1 MLFFC
6 SFGFFA
12 TFLIAPHFTTCH
24 TPEGGTEK
32 SLIPALFLCIFCTIF
47 SFFFAWLTRI
57 TAIHQPPRFPSI
69 IKPEII
75 YTSDFVFF
83 PESCPLIMGKRIHWR
98 LISDCLKSFSFILRG
113 NKKKFAKLISK
124 SPKGGPLPNIQ
135 KLFLSF
141 FFASIH
147 NLSQIPSLNAWFRA
161 LTVQWPG
168 FPLIPLEI
176 AFEIRPT
183 CLTFPQRFLKTK
195 RATKNGLPA
204 CTQEEG
210 GGGGEGTESLRWPL
224 LRLVVHTQVGR
235 REGNRNNTIC
245 IANAQMHNMSGK
257 I

>member
-98 LISDCLKSFSFILRG
+98 FISDCLKSFSFILRG
-113 NKKKFAKLISK
+113 NKKKFAKLIFQP
-124 SPKGGPLPNIQ
+124 PKGGSLPKIQ
-135 KLFLSF
+135 KLFLYF
-141 FFASIH
+141 LHQSI
-147 NLSQIPSLNAWFRA
+147 I
-161 LTVQWPG
+161 
-168 FPLIPLEI
+168 
-176 AFEIRPT
+176 
-183 CLTFPQRFLKTK
+183 FLKSPLSMHGFGHSQSNDLDFLSSHLK
-195 RATKNGLPA
+195 SRSRFAQPALLSLKDFLKN
-204 CTQEEG
+204 
-210 GGGGEGTESLRWPL
+210 
-224 LRLVVHTQVGR
+224 
-235 REGNRNNTIC
+235 
-245 IANAQMHNMSGK
+245 
-257 I
+257 